1 MTTNHSVG
9 YVRID
14 LECANVYLDVKNK
27 QSSKQNKQNK
37 KRIKDVSE
45 EQFLYNFFLFAST
58 WSPTFPFS
66 AKLPILIK
74 KTS

>member
-45 EQFLYNFFLFAST
+45 EQFFLQF
-58 WSPTFPFS
+58 FPFC
-66 AKLPILIK
+66 
-74 KTS
+74 